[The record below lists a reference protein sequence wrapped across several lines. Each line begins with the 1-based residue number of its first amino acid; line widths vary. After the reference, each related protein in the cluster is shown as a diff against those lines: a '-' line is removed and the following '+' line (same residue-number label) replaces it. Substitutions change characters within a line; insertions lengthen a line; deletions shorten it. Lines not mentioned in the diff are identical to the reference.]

1 MNQQHYCI
9 IRYGK
14 WQDRERIWDQ
24 TAVAPAG
31 SRGTASHRGSRAEA
45 PHTMRAAG
53 SVNNDEIICIV
64 L

>member
-1 MNQQHYCI
+1 
-9 IRYGK
+9 
-14 WQDRERIWDQ
+14 
-24 TAVAPAG
+24 VAPAG

-53 SVNNDEIICIV
+53 SVNNDEIICIG